1 MFRNVSSLFSEII
14 KISRSCETELCTH
27 KQVLGNVNLEIL
39 YDLYIYIYMYIRE
52 SELHVFI
59 YKSVTSEI
67 IYINQ

>member
-27 KQVLGNVNLEIL
+27 RQVLGNVNLEIL
-39 YDLYIYIYMYIRE
+39 YDLYIYMYIRK

-59 YKSVTSEI
+59 YKSVASEI
-67 IYINQ
+67 IYIDQ